1 MSAKKRISKMV
12 DSFLKAIKSAIDCF
26 LFAKSQPLRGPK
38 NPKISCTLCESFKV
52 AALLKRGGIPFE
64 YQNRVLLMTK
74 MDHLIQNNDEGLTLE
89 TSAFK
94 LSTLANLVL
103 STQLMMLNHPV
114 IPSHRRSTTVSLETY
129 RLYSLE

>member
-12 DSFLKAIKSAIDCF
+12 DSSLRKAPSTAFYLQSHSLC
-26 LFAKSQPLRGPK
+26 AGR
-38 NPKISCTLCESFKV
+38 KIRKLAVHCVKV
-52 AALLKRGGIPFE
+52 SKFQLLKRGGIPFE

-74 MDHLIQNNDEGLTLE
+74 MDHLIQNNDKGLTLE

-94 LSTLANLVL
+94 LSTLVNLVL

-129 RLYSLE
+129 HLYSLE

>member
-1 MSAKKRISKMV
+1 
-12 DSFLKAIKSAIDCF
+12 
-26 LFAKSQPLRGPK
+26 
-38 NPKISCTLCESFKV
+38 
-52 AALLKRGGIPFE
+52 
-64 YQNRVLLMTK
+64 MTK

-94 LSTLANLVL
+94 LSTLVNLVL
-103 STQLMMLNHPV
+103 STQLMMLNHPG

>member
-1 MSAKKRISKMV
+1 
-12 DSFLKAIKSAIDCF
+12 
-26 LFAKSQPLRGPK
+26 
-38 NPKISCTLCESFKV
+38 
-52 AALLKRGGIPFE
+52 
-64 YQNRVLLMTK
+64 MTE

>member
-1 MSAKKRISKMV
+1 M
-12 DSFLKAIKSAIDCF
+12 
-26 LFAKSQPLRGPK
+26 
-38 NPKISCTLCESFKV
+38 
-52 AALLKRGGIPFE
+52 KRGGIPFE

-94 LSTLANLVL
+94 PSTLANLVL

-114 IPSHRRSTTVSLETY
+114 IPSHQRSTSVSLETY